1 MSKILNCYISLVSG
15 VTILGGRGG
24 GGGIWP
30 DAVWGEINGKREKM
44 KKCDKKRRGKK
55 RGN

>member
-1 MSKILNCYISLVSG
+1 MPNILMSKILNCYISLVSG

-30 DAVWGEINGKREKM
+30 DAVWGEIKWEKRKNEKM
-44 KKCDKKRRGKK
+44 
-55 RGN
+55 